1 LVHGGRGPGEGPR
14 GHPGRVHRRRGGHR
28 RVQPQRAARPQP
40 APRRRLRAGGLR
52 ARRAVEREHR
62 DGRAAPA
69 GVETHD
75 GAPGRDRARGRSRRR
90 RGDPHRHLHPVPPR
104 GPRAP
109 AAEGRVRAGAPLER
123 PRRPVRP
130 LPVAGGVSGDARGRG
145 RRRTKVFGMGEIV
158 LIRHGE
164 TTWSA
169 SGRHTSVTDLE
180 LTATGEAQARALA
193 PLLRAWNFTA
203 VWTSPRRRAVQTA
216 ELAGLPVTAVE
227 EDLAE
232 WAYGDYEGRT
242 KEEIDELDP
251 GWTIW
256 THGGKGP
263 EGESAAQVE
272 ARLDRAL

>member
-1 LVHGGRGPGEGPR
+1 
-14 GHPGRVHRRRGGHR
+14 
-28 RVQPQRAARPQP
+28 
-40 APRRRLRAGGLR
+40 
-52 ARRAVEREHR
+52 
-62 DGRAAPA
+62 
-69 GVETHD
+69 
-75 GAPGRDRARGRSRRR
+75 
-90 RGDPHRHLHPVPPR
+90 
-104 GPRAP
+104 
-109 AAEGRVRAGAPLER
+109 
-123 PRRPVRP
+123 
-130 LPVAGGVSGDARGRG
+130 
-145 RRRTKVFGMGEIV
+145 MGEIV

-180 LTATGEAQARALA
+180 LTAAGRDQAEALA

-203 VWTSPRRRAVQTA
+203 VWTSPRKRAVETA

-232 WAYGDYEGRT
+232 WAYGEYEGLT
-242 KEEIDELDP
+242 KEEIDEIDP

-272 ARLDRAL
+272 ARLDRALAGAERLLDHGDVAFVAHGHTLRVATARWLGRGAVDGRDLTIETASIAALGFEHGRRAISRWNLTAALAGRG